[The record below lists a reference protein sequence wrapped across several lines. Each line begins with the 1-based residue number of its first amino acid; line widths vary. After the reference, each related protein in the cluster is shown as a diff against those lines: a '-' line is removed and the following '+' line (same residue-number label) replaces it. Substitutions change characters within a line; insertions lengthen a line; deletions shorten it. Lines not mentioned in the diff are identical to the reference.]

1 MTANVLGLCDGRQ
14 SRNLIINRELSG
26 GYCQTAVSR
35 WPFSQTKIKM
45 NTLVSVRTNIVY
57 AKKKKQDEKAE
68 DEFVRH
74 QELIFL
80 VDKPTY
86 RYSNEGEIIRERG
99 LNEVRFTVSDKAFE
113 KLIELLEKLK
123 DVDESELS

>member
-1 MTANVLGLCDGRQ
+1 
-14 SRNLIINRELSG
+14 
-26 GYCQTAVSR
+26 
-35 WPFSQTKIKM
+35 M
-45 NTLVSVRTNIVY
+45 NTLVSVRTNIFY

-68 DEFVRH
+68 DEFVRN

-99 LNEVRFTVSDKAFE
+99 LDEVRFTVSDKAFE
-113 KLIELLEKLK
+113 QLIKLLEKLK
-123 DVDESELS
+123 DVDETELS

>member
-1 MTANVLGLCDGRQ
+1 MRWPPKK
-14 SRNLIINRELSG
+14 NLIINRELSG
-26 GYCQTAVSR
+26 GYCKTAVSR
-35 WPFSQTKIKM
+35 WPFSQTKMKM

-80 VDKPTY
+80 VDKPAY

-99 LNEVRFTVSDKAFE
+99 LDEVRFTVSDKAFE
-113 KLIELLEKLK
+113 QLIKLLEKLK

>member
-1 MTANVLGLCDGRQ
+1 
-14 SRNLIINRELSG
+14 
-26 GYCQTAVSR
+26 
-35 WPFSQTKIKM
+35 M
-45 NTLVSVRTNIVY
+45 NTLVSIRTNIVY
-57 AKKKKQDEKAE
+57 AKKPKQDENSE

-99 LNEVRFTVSDKAFE
+99 LDEVRFTVSEKAFE
-113 KLIELLEKLK
+113 TLIKLLTELK
-123 DVDESELS
+123 DVDESQLT

>member
-1 MTANVLGLCDGRQ
+1 
-14 SRNLIINRELSG
+14 
-26 GYCQTAVSR
+26 
-35 WPFSQTKIKM
+35 M

-57 AKKKKQDEKAE
+57 AKKKKQDE

-99 LNEVRFTVSDKAFE
+99 LDEVRFTVSEMAFE
-113 KLIELLEKLK
+113 QLIKLLEKLK
-123 DVDESELS
+123 DIDETELS

>member
-1 MTANVLGLCDGRQ
+1 
-14 SRNLIINRELSG
+14 
-26 GYCQTAVSR
+26 
-35 WPFSQTKIKM
+35 M
-45 NTLVSVRTNIVY
+45 NTLLSVRTNIVY

-86 RYSNEGEIIRERG
+86 RYSNEAKLSVNVDLMKSDLQFQIR
-99 LNEVRFTVSDKAFE
+99 
-113 KLIELLEKLK
+113 LL
-123 DVDESELS
+123 SN

>member
-1 MTANVLGLCDGRQ
+1 
-14 SRNLIINRELSG
+14 
-26 GYCQTAVSR
+26 
-35 WPFSQTKIKM
+35 M

-57 AKKKKQDEKAE
+57 AKKKKQDEKVE

-99 LNEVRFTVSDKAFE
+99 LDEVRFTVSDKAFE
-113 KLIELLEKLK
+113 QLIKLLVKLK

>member
-1 MTANVLGLCDGRQ
+1 MCRAAIAKPLLAAGLLT
-14 SRNLIINRELSG
+14 NNN
-26 GYCQTAVSR
+26 
-35 WPFSQTKIKM
+35 KM

-99 LNEVRFTVSDKAFE
+99 LDEVRFTVSAKAFE
-113 KLIELLEKLK
+113 QLIKLLEKLK

>member
-1 MTANVLGLCDGRQ
+1 
-14 SRNLIINRELSG
+14 
-26 GYCQTAVSR
+26 
-35 WPFSQTKIKM
+35 M
-45 NTLVSVRTNIVY
+45 NTLVSVRTNIFY
-57 AKKKKQDEKAE
+57 AKKKNQDGKSE

-99 LNEVRFTVSDKAFE
+99 LVDEVRFTVSDKGFE
-113 KLIELLEKLK
+113 ALIFK
-123 DVDESELS
+123 

>member
-1 MTANVLGLCDGRQ
+1 
-14 SRNLIINRELSG
+14 
-26 GYCQTAVSR
+26 
-35 WPFSQTKIKM
+35 M

-80 VDKPTY
+80 VDNPTY

-113 KLIELLEKLK
+113 TLIKLLEQLK
-123 DVDESELS
+123 DADESDLS

>member
-1 MTANVLGLCDGRQ
+1 
-14 SRNLIINRELSG
+14 
-26 GYCQTAVSR
+26 
-35 WPFSQTKIKM
+35 M

-57 AKKKKQDEKAE
+57 AKKKKQDEKAK

-86 RYSNEGEIIRERG
+86 RYSNEGEIVRERG
-99 LNEVRFTVSDKAFE
+99 VEEVRFTVSERAYDE
-113 KLIELLEKLK
+113 LIKLLVKKQSI
-123 DVDESELS
+123 DESDLA

>member
-1 MTANVLGLCDGRQ
+1 V
-14 SRNLIINRELSG
+14 SG
-26 GYCQTAVSR
+26 GYCKTAVSR
-35 WPFSQTKIKM
+35 WPFSQKQIKM

-57 AKKKKQDEKAE
+57 AKKKQQDEKAE

-99 LNEVRFTVSDKAFE
+99 LDEVRFTVSDKAFE
-113 KLIELLEKLK
+113 QLIKLLEKLK

>member
-1 MTANVLGLCDGRQ
+1 
-14 SRNLIINRELSG
+14 
-26 GYCQTAVSR
+26 
-35 WPFSQTKIKM
+35 M

-99 LNEVRFTVSDKAFE
+99 LDEVRFTVSDKAFDH
-113 KLIELLEKLK
+113 LIKLLEKLK
-123 DVDESELS
+123 DVDDIKELDFRKLISDNEQAHAKVFFDLLINRC